1 MSSNDKFLFFYGHH
15 NGDEACLSNWYL
27 APFKDPELDNLEF
40 STNEKYMM
48 YRKALLF
55 KDKKSAKKI
64 LCSNDPKE
72 CKSLGRKV
80 KKFNEETWEKHR
92 VEIVR
97 NGCYLKFSQN
107 KKLKK
112 FLLGT
117 KGKVLVE
124 ASRYDKI
131 WGIGMTEKEA
141 NGKKQEEWKGL
152 NLLGQCLMEA
162 RTMIKDMDEL

>member
-72 CKSLGRKV
+72 CKSLVAKLRNSMKKRGKNTALKSLETDVILNSV
-80 KKFNEETWEKHR
+80 KT
-92 VEIVR
+92 R
-97 NGCYLKFSQN
+97 N
-107 KKLKK
+107 
-112 FLLGT
+112 
-117 KGKVLVE
+117 
-124 ASRYDKI
+124 
-131 WGIGMTEKEA
+131 
-141 NGKKQEEWKGL
+141 
-152 NLLGQCLMEA
+152 
-162 RTMIKDMDEL
+162 